1 MVERFLQ
8 YSLER
13 ERRICAVFMLDGAM
27 VKKNLLVTAIDGDGQ
42 GFSARFPGR
51 KKDAHV
57 NLCDVLT
64 AAYARGDQGELE

>member
-1 MVERFLQ
+1 MIKRFLQ

-13 ERRICAVFMLDGAM
+13 ERKICVVLMLEGMM
-27 VKKNLLVTAIDGDGQ
+27 VKKNLLVTAMDEE

-51 KKDAHV
+51 KKDVHIP
-57 NLCDVLT
+57 LCDVLT